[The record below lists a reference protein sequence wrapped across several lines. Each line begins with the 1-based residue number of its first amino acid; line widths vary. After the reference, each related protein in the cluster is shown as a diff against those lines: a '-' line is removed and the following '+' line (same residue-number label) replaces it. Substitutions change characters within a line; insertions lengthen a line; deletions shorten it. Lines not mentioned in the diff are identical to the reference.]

1 MALSKKTLV
10 WTGVVAVAVLLLALP
25 KFLGGDD
32 AGPAARPARGG
43 GDTLLVTAEALRPTL
58 IEDRTRTTGTL
69 LPEEAVDLR
78 AELGGR
84 LTALRFQEGS
94 VVRRGQLLATLDTD
108 VLEAEV
114 QAVRSRRE
122 LAGVQ
127 AERMQALF
135 DIGGAS
141 RQALDQALSEVR
153 VLDAELARLRA
164 EIERRRIYA
173 PFSGQIG
180 LRDVSPGA
188 YVSPGDRIATLRVT
202 NPLKLEF
209 AVPERYLGRLG
220 EGAGVVFTVPGQAD
234 TFRATVYAVEPA
246 VDPATRTYTV
256 RARVPNPGDALRPGS
271 FAEVELVFDRI
282 EDALTVPAGA
292 VVPGVDSAAVFVVEA
307 GKAARRAVATGI
319 RTSDRVQVVGA
330 VAVGDTVLT
339 SGLNQVRPG
348 QPVRVVR

>member
-1 MALSKKTLV
+1 APAADAPSFSSPRMALSKKTLV

-135 DIGGAS
+135 DI
-141 RQALDQALSEVR
+141 
-153 VLDAELARLRA
+153 
-164 EIERRRIYA
+164 
-173 PFSGQIG
+173 
-180 LRDVSPGA
+180 
-188 YVSPGDRIATLRVT
+188 
-202 NPLKLEF
+202 
-209 AVPERYLGRLG
+209 
-220 EGAGVVFTVPGQAD
+220 
-234 TFRATVYAVEPA
+234 
-246 VDPATRTYTV
+246 
-256 RARVPNPGDALRPGS
+256 
-271 FAEVELVFDRI
+271 
-282 EDALTVPAGA
+282 
-292 VVPGVDSAAVFVVEA
+292 
-307 GKAARRAVATGI
+307 
-319 RTSDRVQVVGA
+319 
-330 VAVGDTVLT
+330 
-339 SGLNQVRPG
+339 
-348 QPVRVVR
+348 